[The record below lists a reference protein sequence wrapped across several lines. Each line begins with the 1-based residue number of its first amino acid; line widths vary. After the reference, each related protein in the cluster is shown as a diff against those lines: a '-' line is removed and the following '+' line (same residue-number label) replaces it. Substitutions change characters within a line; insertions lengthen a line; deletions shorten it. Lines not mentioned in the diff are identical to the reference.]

1 MIGERNTFPSRDIT
15 EDEAKEIR
23 QLWGRPHIS
32 PKALALFMECGGK
45 PLLTADISLVSY
57 MSAAM
62 VSTLKTLEANSE
74 ASSKAFA
81 RGALIYAGVF
91 QYINRAHQIPV
102 AKEAL
107 NRIFELDT
115 VDFILQSREEI
126 LDREPNFSGLLDE
139 AWPALTTDKKLQEIA
154 VIGAGA
160 IHLAAIETEKVV
172 LSPAVLNSSHPELE
186 CIATDF
192 NQLAAFD

>member
-1 MIGERNTFPSRDIT
+1 MIGETGSFPNRDIT
-15 EDEAKEIR
+15 ELEAKEIR
-23 QLWGRPHIS
+23 QLWGRPHVS
-32 PKALALFMECGGK
+32 PKALAMFMECGGK
-45 PLLTADISLVSY
+45 PLLTADISLVNY

-62 VSTLKTLEANSE
+62 ISTLKTLEAKSE
-74 ASSKAFA
+74 ASSRAFA

-91 QYINRAHQIPV
+91 QYVNRAHQIPV
-102 AKEAL
+102 ASEAL

-172 LSPAVLNSSHPELE
+172 LSPTLLSSSHPELE
-186 CIATDF
+186 SIEAAF